1 MTVRSVP
8 FLDIGSRAG
17 GRASRR
23 GAARS
28 NARQW
33 LRVMHA
39 QCQWL
44 PRILTQAAAGGMA
57 GDAEEGSTTYGI
69 YGGSILSGS
78 RTESPIGSPAE

>member
-8 FLDIGSRAG
+8 FLDISSRAG
-17 GRASRR
+17 GRL

-28 NARQW
+28 NATVVARDA
-33 LRVMHA
+33 RAV
-39 QCQWL
+39 L
-44 PRILTQAAAGGMA
+44 PRISAQAAAGGTA